1 MPSVTSEILTTRYQ
15 LHRELVAKTESFLW
29 LLDVQYSVPSD
40 TVRPLDLPESST
52 LQLNSSG
59 NLIVSRSSVSQLA
72 SIECLLYYGTRKDW
86 LVPLAQFS
94 IVNPEKC
101 RRLVCTN
108 NCLFVLI
115 LLIVCVHWFVYY
127 QGTVLC

>member
-1 MPSVTSEILTTRYQ
+1 MTSEILTTRYQ
-15 LHRELVAKTESFLW
+15 LHRQLVASTENFLW
-29 LLDVQYSVPSD
+29 LLDTHYSAPPG

-52 LQLNSSG
+52 LQLNASG
-59 NLIVSRSSVSQLA
+59 NLVVSRTSISQLA
-72 SIECLLYYGTRKDW
+72 SIECFLYYGTRKDW

-108 NCLFVLI
+108 LVLFVTNLY
-115 LLIVCVHWFVYY
+115 LVCVHWLICT
-127 QGTVLC
+127 QETVLC